1 MPSKNYNGNNPLGR
15 ARIKSNGLDT
25 NGALARVETEI
36 GRLQPALSLQTGSLQ
51 LPNGRV
57 QVPRRAR
64 RGGGGGTAA
73 GCIPWKPTVVNTSET
88 EVPNYKIRLS
98 PGTINGVINP
108 AWNDLVNVTDP
119 VDADDLNY
127 IIATVTFTSRQ
138 VTSITYSA
146 SETIPIGDELNPIA
160 EESFPSQVKIILG
173 TLVGTSACMVWTSN
187 LTVDAVEVFK
197 ETIENPA
204 ENVKPYKSWY
214 RFQISAATA

>member
-1 MPSKNYNGNNPLGR
+1 MPSKKYNGNSPL
-15 ARIKSNGLDT
+15 
-25 NGALARVETEI
+25 NGARLGGFADAELEIARRSPKQSMTAGLV
-36 GRLQPALSLQTGSLQ
+36 QT
-51 LPNGRV
+51 PNGAIYA
-57 QVPRRAR
+57 QKRRR
-64 RGGGGGTAA
+64 RTSRGSST

-138 VTSITYSA
+138 VTSIAYSTSA
-146 SETIPIGDELNPIA
+146 TIPSGDDLNPIA

-187 LTVDAVEVFK
+187 LTVSAVEVFK
-197 ETIENPA
+197 ETIANPA
-204 ENVKPYKSWY
+204 QFTKPYKSWY
-214 RFQISAATA
+214 GFTLS

>member
-1 MPSKNYNGNNPLGR
+1 MPSKKYNGNSPL
-15 ARIKSNGLDT
+15 
-25 NGALARVETEI
+25 NGARLGGFADAELEIARRSPKQSMTTGLV
-36 GRLQPALSLQTGSLQ
+36 QT
-51 LPNGRV
+51 PNGAIHA
-57 QVPRRAR
+57 PKRRR
-64 RGGGGGTAA
+64 RTSRGSST

-127 IIATVTFTSRQ
+127 IIANVTFTSRQ
-138 VTSITYSA
+138 VTSITYSTSA
-146 SETIPIGDELNPIA
+146 TIPSGNDLNPIA

-187 LTVDAVEVFK
+187 LTVSAVEVFK
-197 ETIENPA
+197 ETIANPA
-204 ENVKPYKSWY
+204 QFTKPYKSWY
-214 RFQISAATA
+214 GFTLS

>member
-25 NGALARVETEI
+25 NGALARVETQI

-64 RGGGGGTAA
+64 RGGGGTAA
-73 GCIPWKPTVVNTSET
+73 GCIPWTPTVVNTSET

-108 AWNDLVNVTDP
+108 GWNDLVNVTDP
-119 VDADDLNY
+119 VAVDDLNY
-127 IIATVTFTSRQ
+127 IIATVAFTSRQ
-138 VTSITYSA
+138 VTSITYSTSA
-146 SETIPIGDELNPIA
+146 TIPSGGDLNPIA

-197 ETIENPA
+197 ETIANPA
-204 ENVKPYKSWY
+204 ANVKPYKSWY